1 LIVPTLAFSSA
12 RQHEAEQLVA
22 LVNSAYRGE
31 ISRQGWTTEV
41 DLLDGRRT
49 EVTELKHLIASDD
62 SIILL
67 CKNAS
72 ELIGSIHL
80 ERSGQQVQF
89 GMLAVQPSL
98 QGRGIGKQLLQAAE
112 LAAQQAWPVHT
123 FVMAV
128 ISSRHELIA
137 FYERRGYRRT
147 GITKAFPVN
156 SSLWTAK
163 VAGLQLEFLE
173 KSVIDHP

>member
-1 LIVPTLAFSSA
+1 LIVQTLAFSKA
-12 RQHEAEQLVA
+12 QQHEAEQLVA

-49 EVTELKHLIASDD
+49 EATELKHLIASDD

-72 ELIGSIHL
+72 ELVGSIHL
-80 ERSGQQVQF
+80 ERSEQQVQF

-112 LAAQQAWPVHT
+112 KSKDK
-123 FVMAV
+123 
-128 ISSRHELIA
+128 IS
-137 FYERRGYRRT
+137 
-147 GITKAFPVN
+147 K
-156 SSLWTAK
+156 
-163 VAGLQLEFLE
+163 
-173 KSVIDHP
+173 